1 MDLESLEKEVSL
13 YIDTL
18 NVMVDGENLWD
29 NMQEVTAIAVRLQQ
43 IHNEISMLEYR
54 NEASPELRKFRTM
67 VLDPTTDRFD
77 KVAAFESR
85 KMAAKKMQ
93 WEMER

>member
-1 MDLESLEKEVSL
+1 
-13 YIDTL
+13 
-18 NVMVDGENLWD
+18 
-29 NMQEVTAIAVRLQQ
+29 
-43 IHNEISMLEYR
+43 MLEYR

>member
-54 NEASPELRKFRTM
+54 NESCPELRKFRTM